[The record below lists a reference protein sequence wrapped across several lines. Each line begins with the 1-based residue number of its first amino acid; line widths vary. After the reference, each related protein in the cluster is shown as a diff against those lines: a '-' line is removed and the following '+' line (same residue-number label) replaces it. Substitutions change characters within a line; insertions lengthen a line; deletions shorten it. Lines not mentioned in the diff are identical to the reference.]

1 MTTAPAKLHRVVIVG
16 AGFGGLEATF
26 GLRGAPVSITLID
39 RRNHHLFQPLL
50 YQVATASLATSE
62 IAWPIRYLLRDRP
75 EVTTLFATVTGVDP
89 NNKQVL
95 LDDGDALPYDTL
107 VLATGARHAYFGH
120 DEWEPF
126 APGLKTL
133 EDATTLRRRILVAFE
148 RAERET
154 DPARR
159 AALLTFVIVGAGP
172 TGVELAGTIAELAQD
187 TLPPDFRNIDT
198 HKSRVV
204 LIEAG
209 PRVLAGFADDLSAYA
224 QAALEKIGVEV
235 MLGQAVTECTAD
247 GVMYGGQTLQAKTL
261 IWAAGVRASPAAEW
275 LDAPADRAGRLQVEP
290 DLTVPGHP
298 DIFAVGDTV
307 MIAGPDGNP
316 VPGHRAGRQAAGTL
330 CRGNH
335 QDTAARRHGD
345 AVPLQACRQ
354 PGADRQAA
362 GGDRFRPLQA
372 ARHAGVVDLGHRAH
386 LLPDRP
392 AQPLER
398 RAELALDLRTRSA
411 RRAADHARQQQGGAL
426 SFSGCAPVRK
436 NQRQTALSALR
447 WPLHEYYAAM
457 QNAQLIC
464 KVRRCS
470 VANKD

>member
-1 MTTAPAKLHRVVIVG
+1 MTSEQVPVAEPHRVVIVG
-16 AGFGGLEATF
+16 AGFGGLEATHR
-26 GLRGAPVSITLID
+26 LAGAPVRITLVD

-62 IAWPIRYLLRDRP
+62 IAWPIRYLLRDRA
-75 EVTTLFATVTGVDP
+75 EVTTLFATVTGVDTES
-89 NNKQVL
+89 KRVL
-95 LDDGDALPYDTL
+95 LDEADAIPYDTL

-154 DPARR
+154 DSLRR

-198 HKSRVV
+198 HKTRVV

-224 QAALEKIGVEV
+224 QRSLESIGVEV
-235 MLGQAVTECTAD
+235 VLGQAVTECSAD
-247 GVMYGGQTLQAKTL
+247 GVVYGGHSLQARTL

-275 LDAPADRAGRLQVEP
+275 LGVPADRAERLQVLP

-298 DIFAVGDTV
+298 DVFAIGDTV
-307 MIAGPDGNP
+307 AIAGPDGKP
-316 VPGHRAGRQAAGTL
+316 VPGIAPAAKQQGRYVAESIKARLHGGTL
-330 CRGNH
+330 GPFRYKHAGSLAQIGKRKAVIELGRVKLRGTIAWWIWGIAHIYFLIGLRNRLSVAISWLWIH
-335 QDTAARRHGD
+335 ARDQRAARLITQGSSK
-345 AVPLQACRQ
+345 
-354 PGADRQAA
+354 
-362 GGDRFRPLQA
+362 
-372 ARHAGVVDLGHRAH
+372 VVR
-386 LLPDRP
+386 
-392 AQPLER
+392 
-398 RAELALDLRTRSA
+398 
-411 RRAADHARQQQGGAL
+411 
-426 SFSGCAPVRK
+426 
-436 NQRQTALSALR
+436 
-447 WPLHEYYAAM
+447 
-457 QNAQLIC
+457 
-464 KVRRCS
+464 
-470 VANKD
+470 

>member
-1 MTTAPAKLHRVVIVG
+1 MTTEQPRPAQPHRVVIIG
-16 AGFGGLEATF
+16 AGFGGLEAAHR
-26 GLRGAPVSITLID
+26 LAGAPVTNTLVD

-75 EVTTLFATVTGVDP
+75 EVTTLFATVNGVDA
-89 NNKQVL
+89 KAKRVL

-107 VLATGARHAYFGH
+107 ILATGARHAYFGH

-154 DPARR
+154 DPQRR

-198 HKSRVV
+198 HRARVV

-224 QAALEKIGVEV
+224 QRSLESIGVEV
-235 MLGQAVTECTAD
+235 VLGQAVTECTAD
-247 GVMYGGQTLQAKTL
+247 GVAYGDNRLDAKTI

-275 LDAPADRAGRLQVEP
+275 LGAPADRAGRLQVLP

-298 DIFAVGDTV
+298 DLFAIGDTV
-307 MIAGPDGNP
+307 VVAGPDGKP
-316 VPGHRAGRQAAGTL
+316 VPGIAPAAKQQGRYVADSIKARLAGEASAPFRYKHAGSLAQIGKRQAVIDFGRLKLRGTIAWWIWGIAHIYFL
-330 CRGNH
+330 IGLRH
-335 QDTAARRHGD
+335 RLSVAMSWLWIYTRDQRAARLITQGSSK
-345 AVPLQACRQ
+345 V
-354 PGADRQAA
+354 
-362 GGDRFRPLQA
+362 
-372 ARHAGVVDLGHRAH
+372 AR
-386 LLPDRP
+386 
-392 AQPLER
+392 
-398 RAELALDLRTRSA
+398 
-411 RRAADHARQQQGGAL
+411 
-426 SFSGCAPVRK
+426 
-436 NQRQTALSALR
+436 
-447 WPLHEYYAAM
+447 
-457 QNAQLIC
+457 
-464 KVRRCS
+464 
-470 VANKD
+470 